1 MVIAK
6 RDILTLW
13 KGVEVPS
20 FNAWLA
26 ELTNLLQ
33 MERIR
38 YDVSLK
44 TKVFEKMWLPFF
56 THPSITDYE

>member
-38 YDVSLK
+38 YDVTKILK
-44 TKVFEKMWLPFF
+44 YLKKCGYRFLL
-56 THPSITDYE
+56 ILQ

>member
-44 TKVFEKMWLPFF
+44 TQVFEKMWLPFF
-56 THPSITDYE
+56 YSSFNNRL